1 MSDSKGS
8 RKDLYTFQAKIDRR
22 LYNRFLTEVKN
33 VEGKILKWYVEDFM
47 KQHLARVEKQI

>member
-1 MSDSKGS
+1 MSHSKDS